1 MRQEER
7 IGIFTD
13 WHRFLVRR
21 GNGTLDRAGMIAT
34 GSELGFGLMRWA
46 GAFLGV
52 EFNGQQ
58 VFGR

>member
-21 GNGTLDRAGMIAT
+21 GNVALHRAGIIAM
-34 GSELGFGLMRWA
+34 GNELGVGLMRRA
-46 GAFLGV
+46 GSFLCV